1 MMHVATLN
9 EIDQIVTD
17 RALEPQFRQ
26 MFKDNHVECRWPS
39 PLSSPKTLLTSR
51 SFSP

>member
-17 RALEPQFRQ
+17 RALEPQFQQ
-26 MFKDNHVECRWPS
+26 MLKENQVECS
-39 PLSSPKTLLTSR
+39 LA
-51 SFSP
+51 